1 MSELKDEFKTMR
13 RIEDT
18 KVGGGKRFG
27 SLDQSLRDLSS
38 SPGSV
43 DEKKLMTII
52 PRLFNLDYCL
62 RFIKR

>member
-1 MSELKDEFKTMR
+1 MSELKVEFKTMR

-43 DEKKLMTII
+43 DEKRLMTKHLGYLTWITVYD
-52 PRLFNLDYCL
+52 L
-62 RFIKR
+62 